1 MYARV
6 ATFEDRD
13 MSLAD
18 ELTKKVRDDVQ
29 RDGSIPGAN
38 GVLMLVDREQGTALG
53 ITMFATEQELRDA
66 EPAFEEMASKI
77 PEEMRG
83 HRVSVEVYE
92 VLMLD
97 GGTGA
102 KAARLS
108 TIEGPPEQIDPG
120 TRQVI
125 EDILPRLRNLD
136 GFAGVISLADRT
148 TGTTKLCTLWK
159 TADALAKSEAAA
171 DTLRSE
177 AAEAARGTIAGVDRY
192 EVALAEKLAKVKAT
206 V

>member
-53 ITMFATEQELRDA
+53 ITMFATKQELRDA

-177 AAEAARGTIAGVDRY
+177 AAEAASGTIAGVDRY